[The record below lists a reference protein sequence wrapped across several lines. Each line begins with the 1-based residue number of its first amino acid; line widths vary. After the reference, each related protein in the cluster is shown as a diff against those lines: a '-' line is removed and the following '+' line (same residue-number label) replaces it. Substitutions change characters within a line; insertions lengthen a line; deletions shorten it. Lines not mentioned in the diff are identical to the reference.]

1 MPWGIINVVILKE
14 FSLFCS
20 PQSLKAWRVE
30 VVAEMFQEGSIG
42 LVQDAVTGTLAVPPR
57 LSHLLSSLTPAVL
70 SDGPRT
76 AWESPSGPLLCPLM
90 CLPLC
95 TSAWISL
102 APVGPCSGEGFHSP
116 SFPHMSIVTCFFP
129 LRRCFLQCFSFC
141 NWCELKLSL
150 GSKIVFTSSI
160 WIDFY

>member
-1 MPWGIINVVILKE
+1 M
-14 FSLFCS
+14 
-20 PQSLKAWRVE
+20 
-30 VVAEMFQEGSIG
+30 VAEMFQEGSIG

-95 TSAWISL
+95 TSA
-102 APVGPCSGEGFHSP
+102 
-116 SFPHMSIVTCFFP
+116 
-129 LRRCFLQCFSFC
+129 
-141 NWCELKLSL
+141 
-150 GSKIVFTSSI
+150 
-160 WIDFY
+160 